1 MLVKSSILQRNRRIF
16 NVLRNFIRRN
26 NAPLYASVQVVKEHF
41 AGAVVYFG
49 GFTHSTLAKRR
60 KVGDAEG
67 RNPKRNNPRCDKS
80 ERHKKHKHTP
90 YKAFLFTAHKKHTN
104 TGLLW

>member
-49 GFTHSTLAKRR
+49 GFAHSTLAKRR
-60 KVGDAEG
+60 KVGDAKCG
-67 RNPKRNNPRCDKS
+67 NPKDNKNANISPYHLRCL
-80 ERHKKHKHTP
+80 
-90 YKAFLFTAHKKHTN
+90 YFLYNINKLKDF
-104 TGLLW
+104 L